1 MGSINIEH
9 RIASPLLTPLIIWT
23 LSQPFLLKLD
33 FNILPV
39 PISLL
44 WSPALPRQS
53 PLQRSSPYL
62 WTFLCS
68 SLDFANEY
76 ILLSVH
82 FFSNKLVFN
91 LTSFNLNTKIPYGQD
106 NIALHF
112 SVSEFLSLSD
122 FVLKILT
129 IWLQLWKFLTQFLFP
144 HYFFVLSPKSWFDQ
158 MSRVVKMWCLSHGFK

>member
-44 WSPALPRQS
+44 WSRAVPRQS

-68 SLDFANEY
+68 PLDFANEY
-76 ILLSVH
+76 ILLSVP
-82 FFSNKLVFN
+82 FFSNKVVFN
-91 LTSFNLNTKIPYGQD
+91 LTSFNLNTNIPYGQD
-106 NIALHF
+106 NIALHL
-112 SVSEFLSLSD
+112 SVSESLSLSD

-129 IWLQLWKFLTQFLFP
+129 IWLSTLKILNTVLIYTLFLCSFSQI
-144 HYFFVLSPKSWFDQ
+144 
-158 MSRVVKMWCLSHGFK
+158 VVGSNE

>member
-9 RIASPLLTPLIIWT
+9 RIASPLLTPLIIRT

-44 WSPALPRQS
+44 WSRAVPRQS

-68 SLDFANEY
+68 PLDFANEY

-91 LTSFNLNTKIPYGQD
+91 LTSFNLNTKIPYGQA
-106 NIALHF
+106 NTALHL

-122 FVLKILT
+122 FVWKILT
-129 IWLQLWKFLTQFLFP
+129 IWLSTLKILNTVLIYTLFLCTFSQI
-144 HYFFVLSPKSWFDQ
+144 
-158 MSRVVKMWCLSHGFK
+158 VVGSNE

>member
-44 WSPALPRQS
+44 WSRAVPRQS
-53 PLQRSSPYL
+53 PLQRSSPYV

-68 SLDFANEY
+68 PLDFANEY

-106 NIALHF
+106 NIALHL

-129 IWLQLWKFLTQFLFP
+129 IWLSTLKILNSVLISTLFLCNFSQI
-144 HYFFVLSPKSWFDQ
+144 
-158 MSRVVKMWCLSHGFK
+158 VVGSNE

>member
-9 RIASPLLTPLIIWT
+9 RIASPLLTPLIIRT

-44 WSPALPRQS
+44 WSRAVPRQS

-68 SLDFANEY
+68 PLDFANEY

-82 FFSNKLVFN
+82 FFSNKLV

-106 NIALHF
+106 NIALHL

-129 IWLQLWKFLTQFLFP
+129 IWLSTLKILNTVLISTLFLCTFSQI
-144 HYFFVLSPKSWFDQ
+144 
-158 MSRVVKMWCLSHGFK
+158 VVGSNE

>member
-44 WSPALPRQS
+44 WSRAVPRQS

-68 SLDFANEY
+68 PLDFANEY

-91 LTSFNLNTKIPYGQD
+91 LTSFNLNTKVPYGQD
-106 NIALHF
+106 NIALHL

-122 FVLKILT
+122 LVLKILT
-129 IWLQLWKFLTQFLFP
+129 IWLSTLKILNSVLISTLFLCNFSQI
-144 HYFFVLSPKSWFDQ
+144 
-158 MSRVVKMWCLSHGFK
+158 VVGSNK